1 MEVSSRKNIQLKKA
15 FSPSQAT
22 LEHMNDG
29 LYKGPN
35 RHTIGRG
42 VANWQH
48 YAHPWLD
55 AKSGRQPNRWLLK
68 GLTFR
73 YRTPNPPGFLVFGLT
88 GKL

>member
-1 MEVSSRKNIQLKKA
+1 MEVSSRKNIQMKKA

-22 LEHMNDG
+22 VEHMNDG

-35 RHTIGRG
+35 RHMIGRG

-55 AKSGRQPNRWLLK
+55 AKSGRQPNPWLLK
-68 GLTFR
+68 GLKFR
-73 YRTPNPPGFLVFGLT
+73 YRTPNLAGFLVFGLT
-88 GKL
+88 G

>member
-35 RHTIGRG
+35 RHTIGRSLIG
-42 VANWQH
+42 
-48 YAHPWLD
+48 
-55 AKSGRQPNRWLLK
+55 SI
-68 GLTFR
+68 
-73 YRTPNPPGFLVFGLT
+73 TPTLGWMPSLSVSKTDGF
-88 GKL
+88 